1 MSDHHD
7 EVDLRAAHPGD
18 ALSALLDGELE
29 PADEAAVRRHLAA
42 CEPCRIEFDDVTIV
56 RRTVRGLPAVA
67 APPGLVDRLV
77 DRQQRSHTR
86 RVAVA
91 LVAASLTLVVGLVA
105 SAERSGAPAGAGGDS
120 QQVALID
127 RRVRLFPPTPREAVA
142 SEPDDPRWD
151 AGRPG
156 PDVKMPS
163 PAGRS
168 PSGGRDD
175 E

>member
-67 APPGLVDRLV
+67 ADPTTDAKC
-77 DRQQRSHTR
+77 HTPF
-86 RVAVA
+86 
-91 LVAASLTLVVGLVA
+91 VGLVHGGVGGFLA
-105 SAERSGAPAGAGGDS
+105 SVVCRVPA
-120 QQVALID
+120 
-127 RRVRLFPPTPREAVA
+127 
-142 SEPDDPRWD
+142 
-151 AGRPG
+151 
-156 PDVKMPS
+156 
-163 PAGRS
+163 
-168 PSGGRDD
+168 
-175 E
+175 